1 MIKKHMWCWFV
12 RITKCF
18 ACFQW
23 KNIFCDL
30 SECILLQTFHV
41 LIVNKSNMTIG
52 WICSNFF
59 AWFHQHLSWIVDAI
73 FLIPIILDAL
83 NFQHFLNS
91 KCLSCMIWMHWVF
104 DYSNILYFFH
114 VLLFLHVCHVTCF
127 VLFCYIRNASVST
140 ICMIA
145 HLQRSSVILLY
156 LHGLGEMYFHLT
168 WAFGQIKQFLKHLF
182 RFCP

>member
-1 MIKKHMWCWFV
+1 MNKNNQINAWKWKNCMIKKHMWCWFV

-59 AWFHQHLSWIVDAI
+59 AWFHQHLFWIVDAI
-73 FLIPIILDAL
+73 FSNHFGCFELSTFSEFQMFELHDLDAL
-83 NFQHFLNS
+83 SFWLFKYFVFLS
-91 KCLSCMIWMHWVF
+91 CSFVFACLSCYMF
-104 DYSNILYFFH
+104 CL
-114 VLLFLHVCHVTCF
+114 VLLH
-127 VLFCYIRNASVST
+127 
-140 ICMIA
+140 
-145 HLQRSSVILLY
+145 
-156 LHGLGEMYFHLT
+156 
-168 WAFGQIKQFLKHLF
+168 
-182 RFCP
+182 P